1 MLEEV
6 WKDIP
11 GFTWY
16 QASNLGR
23 IRSCMISNHQKK
35 NPGEIWRILVPQ
47 YKKRGDRLHVFL
59 LDKSNKRRFFSLSR
73 LLYETFVG
81 LIPEGMLI
89 DHIDRNPMNNALGN
103 LRLATRSQN
112 NTNQKLRKTRT
123 HKYKGVRPTRDGKW
137 VARTSSNGKEVHLG
151 RFATEIEAAKAFNEY
166 AKEAYG
172 EFAVLNVIDEE
183 VH

>member
-1 MLEEV
+1 MNEEI

-16 QASNLGR
+16 QASSHGR
-23 IRSCMISNHQKK
+23 IRSCNPSNYQKE
-35 NPGEIWRILVPQ
+35 NPGELWRILVPQ
-47 YKKRGDRLHVFL
+47 YKKKGNRLHVHLF
-59 LDKSNKRRFFSLSR
+59 DKNNKRRFFSLSR

-81 LIPEGMLI
+81 LIPDGMIL
-89 DHIDRNPMNNALGN
+89 DHIDRNPMNNSIDN

-112 NTNQKLRKTRT
+112 NMNQKKRSGAKFK
-123 HKYKGVRPTRDGKW
+123 HKGVSKTRDGKW
-137 VARTSSNGKEVHLG
+137 QVATCIDGKTVYLG
-151 RFATEIEAAKAFNEY
+151 RFSTEIEAAKAFNEY
-166 AKEAYG
+166 AKKAYG